1 MAHNNLGT
9 VFVKR
14 RRYREAE
21 TAYRE
26 AIRLDPGLAM
36 AHNNLGVVLKV
47 LKRKREADAAF
58 GEAARL
64 DPAYRR

>member
-1 MAHNNLGT
+1 
-9 VFVKR
+9 
-14 RRYREAE
+14 
-21 TAYRE
+21 
-26 AIRLDPGLAM
+26 M